1 MSGRNSKYDRSLFQ
15 RLEEAGQPVHML
27 NEQYRMHPKISHFPR
42 HIFYGGNL
50 LDGPNVAKPGYGN
63 PLLGVVQMRVPTF
76 QVRRKLKAGL
86 ALSGNTNDFL
96 SASNSLGS
104 GFKRGTWRH

>member
-27 NEQYRMHPKISHFPR
+27 NEQYRMHPQISHFPR

-50 LDGPNVAKPGYGN
+50 LDGPNVTKRNYGN
-63 PLLGVVQMRVPTF
+63 PLLGAIKLRVPSF
-76 QVRRKLKAGL
+76 QVSHLEPTHRLRLGADTL
-86 ALSGNTNDFL
+86 TLRL
-96 SASNSLGS
+96 PSL
-104 GFKRGTWRH
+104 